1 MKRLLVLTILAGLAC
16 CSNGLCQGADFA
28 IVGRRATS
36 AEWDSFT
43 TANSDIASDR
53 VSAIAVDFY
62 DRIYLGTENS
72 GLSFLQASEW
82 ANFTTANSDLISNRI
97 KALACD
103 SSGRVFIGTDIGI
116 SILSDSGWQTFTT
129 ENSNLSDNW
138 IEAIAVA
145 PDDVVWVGTHSGGL
159 CSYDGA
165 SWEQFNVANS
175 GIASD
180 RIATIAIDDDGAI
193 WVGTRDAGVS
203 VKSGDEWSIHDTS
216 NSLLMSNNIN
226 SIGLCPSGAIW
237 VGTPNGL
244 CVYRDGVWADET
256 SLVFDA
262 DVRAVIVDDFGYR
275 WFGLRTGVVRF
286 DGETAVDFG
295 YELSNACI
303 TSVAKGTRT
312 VHFGSREDGLLF
324 YEYGVNLP
332 PLMPQTAS
340 GPEVGETDAEV
351 EFSTFT
357 TDPDGDDVLYQF
369 DWDDASYSAW
379 GPATQSHTYASLG
392 TYSIIVRARD
402 AGFNVSAFSEARTI
416 TIATGNRPPQAPTIP
431 KGPESA
437 YVGQTVEFST
447 SSYDP
452 DGDELEFMF
461 DWGDGNQSDWGDA
474 VRTWVYDVEGL
485 LSVKARARDDKGK
498 ASNWSVPASI
508 RIERPNSP
516 PTRPERPS
524 GPSSGLVNTAYTFT
538 TSSVDPD
545 GDDVWFLFDWGDG
558 DDSGWGSASVSHA
571 YKRTGTYEI
580 CVLAEDEYG
589 AQSNWSSY
597 HSIEV
602 SGTPKPIIE
611 LGSTSGRY
619 YLGDTIKLY
628 GSLIND
634 LEEMV
639 VDVYIAAVLPGS
651 DELLFYPTFGAEP
664 LPIGMTLAAHS
675 EFGPHYFF
683 EFPIETHIPI
693 GDYVFYGAIV
703 APGTQFDFLSKLE
716 VLVFSYAGERED

>member
-1 MKRLLVLTILAGLAC
+1 MKQLAILTILAGFAC
-16 CSNGLCQGADFA
+16 CSNGFCQG
-28 IVGRRATS
+28 
-36 AEWDSFT
+36 WDSFT
-43 TANSDIASDR
+43 TANSDIASNR
-53 VSAIAVDFY
+53 VSAVAVDVY

-82 ANFTTANSDLISNRI
+82 TNFTTTNSNLISDRI

-103 SSGRVFIGTDIGI
+103 SSGRVLIGTDVGI
-116 SILSDSGWQTFTT
+116 SILEDAGWQTFTT
-129 ENSNLSDNW
+129 ENSDLSDNW
-138 IEAIAVA
+138 IETIAVA

-165 SWEQFNVANS
+165 SWQQFNVSNS

-180 RIATIAIDDDGAI
+180 RITAVTVDDDATV

-203 VKSGDEWSIHDTS
+203 LKSGDEWSIHDTS
-216 NSLLMSNNIN
+216 NCLLMSNNIG
-226 SIGLCPSGAIW
+226 SIGLCPSGAVW

-244 CVYRDGVWADET
+244 CVYRDGDWEDET

-286 DGETAVDFG
+286 DGNDADDFD

-303 TSVAKGTRT
+303 TSVAQGMRE
-312 VHFGSREDGLLF
+312 HYFGSREHGLLT
-324 YEYGVNLP
+324 YDYGEHLP
-332 PLMPQTAS
+332 PLMPQTPS
-340 GPEVGETDAEV
+340 GPATGATDVEL

-357 TDPDGDDVLYQF
+357 TDPDGGDVLYQF
-369 DWDDASYSAW
+369 DWDDGSDSGW
-379 GPATQSHTYASLG
+379 GPAAQSHTYTSLG
-392 TYSIIVRARD
+392 TCKVIVRARD
-402 AGFNVSAFSEARTI
+402 TGYNVSAYSEAHTI

-431 KGPESA
+431 QGPDSA

-461 DWGDGNQSDWGDA
+461 DWGDGNQSDWGA
-474 VRTWVYDVEGL
+474 ASQTWIYEEEGAF
-485 LSVKARARDDKGK
+485 SVKARARDDKGK
-498 ASNWSVPASI
+498 TSQWSPPASI
-508 RIERPNSP
+508 GIEEPNSP

-524 GPSSGLVNTAYTFT
+524 GPSSGLVNTEYRFT
-538 TSSVDPD
+538 TNATDPD
-545 GDDVWFLFDWGDG
+545 GDDIWFLFDWGDG
-558 DDSGWGSASVSHA
+558 ADSGWGSAAASHA

-580 CVLAEDEYG
+580 CVLAEDEHG

-597 HSIEV
+597 HSIELG
-602 SGTPKPIIE
+602 GTPKPIIE

-628 GSLIND
+628 GTLIND
-634 LEEMV
+634 LDEMA
-639 VDVYIAAVLPGS
+639 VDIYIAAALPGA
-651 DELLFYPTFGAEP
+651 DTLLFYPTFGIEP
-664 LPIGMTLAAHS
+664 CPIRMTLGAHS
-675 EFGPHYFF
+675 EFGPYYFF
-683 EFPIETHIPI
+683 EYNIEGHIPL
-693 GDYVFYGAIV
+693 GDYSFYGALV
-703 APGTQFDFLSKLE
+703 APGTQFDFLSELE
-716 VLVFSYAGERED
+716 VLVFEYAGERQD